1 MKRNKDIKFEKY
13 KINAKNYHIMITS
26 DYIGFSHQKSLLL
39 IGINRASREIMSKT
53 RMFYFFLIDM

>member
-39 IGINRASREIMSKT
+39 ICINRASREIMSKT